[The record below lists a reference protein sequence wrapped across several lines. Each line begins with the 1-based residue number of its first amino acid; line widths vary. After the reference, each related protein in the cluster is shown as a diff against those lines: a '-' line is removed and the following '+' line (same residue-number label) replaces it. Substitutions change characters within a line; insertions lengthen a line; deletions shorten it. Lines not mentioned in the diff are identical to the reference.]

1 MRKNLDSAGGLPMA
15 EAFVISLGKTDLGRQ
30 AAHELV
36 RQVTMEAEKNG
47 TSFSEEISENNKVL
61 EKIGKKEIDKCLNPD
76 NYTGHSSE
84 IIDRVLKSI

>member
-1 MRKNLDSAGGLPMA
+1 M
-15 EAFVISLGKTDLGRQ
+15 GRQ

-61 EKIGKKEIDKCLNPD
+61 EKIGKKGIDKCLNPD

-84 IIDRVLKSI
+84 IIDRVLNSI